1 MDKIIHVVV
10 RFSDSMFSMG
20 DIIAKHNDIVV
31 LQNHV
36 WFGKIGNPIAQLRT
50 DAINKQISKGVATY
64 LYLVKGNRK
73 NFTAYRSKLFL
84 VTREFPKNEKKLI
97 PNYYVEKN
105 IMRYMK
111 TWLKIGKI
119 EQIEMSTMTS
129 LKAVSSVFP
138 ITETLARSSSGYFL
152 VHESKSIF

>member
-1 MDKIIHVVV
+1 
-10 RFSDSMFSMG
+10 MFSMG
-20 DIIAKHNDIVV
+20 DIIAKHNDKVN
-31 LQNHV
+31 LHNNV
-36 WFGKIGNPIAQLRT
+36 WFGKIGNPIAQLRSE
-50 DAINKQISKGVATY
+50 AINKQIKKGVKTY

-73 NFTAYRSKLFL
+73 NLTAYKAELFM

-97 PNYYVEKN
+97 PDYYVEKK
-105 IMRYMK
+105 IIAYMK

-119 EQIEMSTMTS
+119 EQIEMSNMNS